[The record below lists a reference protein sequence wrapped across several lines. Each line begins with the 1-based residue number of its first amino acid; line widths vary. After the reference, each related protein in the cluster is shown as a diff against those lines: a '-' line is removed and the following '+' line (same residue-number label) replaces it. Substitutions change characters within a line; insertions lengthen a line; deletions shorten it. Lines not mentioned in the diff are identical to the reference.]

1 MEQTLKILSIDDDE
15 HIRFALQAVIE
26 SQGWEA
32 LTAGDIYEG
41 LKCIELEHPHLILID
56 YHMPRV
62 NGLEGVRMIRER
74 DEEVPIIVFTIDES
88 QAIADQFLL
97 AGASDFAMKPIRTP
111 DIISRIKLHIRL
123 MNIKAHAEAT
133 MADDNAVNSRQR
145 PHKTDSSGAEADP
158 NAVLIP
164 VKGIGIAT
172 LELIK
177 EALASFDDYETVEA
191 ISEQSGL
198 AYQTTYRYLQYL
210 SSEGIVEIK
219 SVYGKVGRPKQ
230 FYKLS
235 E

>member
-32 LTAGDIYEG
+32 LTAGDIYKG
-41 LKCIELEHPHLILID
+41 LAIIESEHPNLILID

-62 NGLEGVRMIRER
+62 NGLEGVRMIREK
-74 DEEVPIIVFTIDES
+74 DDDVPIIVFTIDES
-88 QAIADQFLL
+88 QELADQFLM

-123 MNIKAHAEAT
+123 MNIKARSDAAAKGVQQIAADQGTSQEAT
-133 MADDNAVNSRQR
+133 HDVEQPAVV
-145 PHKTDSSGAEADP
+145 T
-158 NAVLIP
+158 

-191 ISEQSGL
+191 ISEESGL

-210 SSEGIVEIK
+210 SSEGIVDIK

-230 FYKLS
+230 FYKLA